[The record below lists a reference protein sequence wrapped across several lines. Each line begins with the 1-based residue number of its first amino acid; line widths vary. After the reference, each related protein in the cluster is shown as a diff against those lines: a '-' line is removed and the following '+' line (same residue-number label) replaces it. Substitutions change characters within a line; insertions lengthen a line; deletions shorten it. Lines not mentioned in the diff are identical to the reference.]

1 MQAGLLDVERDAWI
15 DGAIGGYA
23 WSSRRGKPDERLVLP
38 FELTEPREV
47 HVVLSNW
54 AHGDDRSRWDLRS
67 VELREDVDG
76 G

>member
-1 MQAGLLDVERDAWI
+1 M
-15 DGAIGGYA
+15 
-23 WSSRRGKPDERLVLP
+23 LP

-47 HVVLSNW
+47 RVVLSNW
-54 AHGDDRSRWDLRS
+54 AHGDDRSRWALRS